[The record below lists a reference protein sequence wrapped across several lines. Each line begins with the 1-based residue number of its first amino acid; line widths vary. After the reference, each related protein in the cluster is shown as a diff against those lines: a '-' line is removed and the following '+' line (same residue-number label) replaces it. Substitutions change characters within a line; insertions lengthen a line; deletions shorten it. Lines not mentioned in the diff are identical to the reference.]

1 VLLRIALRHPTLSG
15 SLEVATLIWIEPM
28 DARLRE
34 SISLFN
40 DGRFF
45 ESHEVLEGF
54 YQETD
59 PVNKPF
65 LEGLIQLAAAFRIF
79 CDFGE
84 VKGPVRMIRQALI
97 RCENYQPAFLQVR
110 VKQLCE
116 AMEVWAEKADAAEAA
131 PHSSTIPKIQLQ
143 RFSFFS

>member
-1 VLLRIALRHPTLSG
+1 
-15 SLEVATLIWIEPM
+15 M

-34 SISLFN
+34 GISLFN

-45 ESHEVLEGF
+45 ESHEVLEAF

-59 PVNKPF
+59 P
-65 LEGLIQLAAAFRIF
+65 
-79 CDFGE
+79 
-84 VKGPVRMIRQALI
+84 
-97 RCENYQPAFLQVR
+97 CENYQPAFLQVR
-110 VKQLCE
+110 VKQLCK
-116 AMEVWAEKADAAEAA
+116 AMEVWVEKADGAEAA